1 MLKKLANVNKRFDIY
16 VGSNEE
22 IRYRNGSELLK
33 ELKFQEI
40 SEEEV
45 KTILKFVGYSYGHVN
60 FIDTAFYLIEEMEDN
75 DK

>member
-45 KTILKFVGYSYGHVN
+45 KTILKFVGK
-60 FIDTAFYLIEEMEDN
+60 F
-75 DK
+75 